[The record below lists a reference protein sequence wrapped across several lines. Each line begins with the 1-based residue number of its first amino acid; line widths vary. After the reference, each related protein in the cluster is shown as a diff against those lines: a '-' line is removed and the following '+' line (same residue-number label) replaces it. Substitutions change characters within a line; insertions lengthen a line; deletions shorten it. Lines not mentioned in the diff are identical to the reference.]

1 MKKTI
6 TLVVLAAFLMCVF
19 SVTAIA
25 AMDSVPMTEEMSGG
39 HVEVM
44 SNESVVT
51 TSEENA
57 EDADYTKLQISPRNE
72 WFRIKPGGEKE
83 FTVKV
88 KNKENESVFTSP
100 HLETMLYG
108 EYFMEEEWIT
118 FEPGSAEIESEEVQE
133 YTITVKIPEDTE
145 IGDYI
150 AQIVFTNDT
159 ISMPYLVPFPTYLN
173 SLMLSIDVWEPSKI
187 VIQPRY
193 IHGMVEAGQTKEY
206 KIQIENKGDE
216 AISISPEIGE
226 DELWIGPYENM
237 IPNEWL
243 TIDAPATVDANST
256 AAVNVTVDVPE
267 DAKGGYEG
275 CIKLNIDDSATE
287 RWGRDYEVH
296 ISLEVWKQPTTA
308 YQQNFTVKQGQNFSV
323 VISTSQRGYD
333 KYDAETEET
342 EEPSFNVTLAL
353 ALAGL
358 EGEDMTPEPSKTV
371 KTVGVS
377 LGSDYGMSYVQLEE
391 ETSEEAYHVSH
402 IEYSETYMVTN
413 ATAGVWTLKILPK
426 NTDNFE
432 YTIEIG
438 G

>member
-25 AMDSVPMTEEMSGG
+25 AMDSPVPEGMSGG
-39 HVEVM
+39 NIEVM

-51 TSEENA
+51 ASEENA
-57 EDADYTKLQISPRNE
+57 EEADYTNLQISPRDE

-100 HLETMLYG
+100 RLEPMLYG
-108 EYFMEEEWIT
+108 EYFLEEEWIT

-133 YTITVKIPEDTE
+133 YTVTVKIPEDAE
-145 IGDYI
+145 IGDYRT
-150 AQIVFTNDT
+150 QIVFTNDT
-159 ISMPYLVPFPTYLN
+159 ISTPYLLPFLPQPN
-173 SLMLSIDVWEPSKI
+173 AIILSIDVWEPQKI
-187 VIQPRY
+187 VIQPSY

-206 KIQIENKGDE
+206 QIRLENKGDE
-216 AISISPEIGE
+216 AIAISPEIGE
-226 DELWIGPYENM
+226 EEYMYEPYENS
-237 IPNEWL
+237 IPDEWL
-243 TIDAPATVDANST
+243 TVDAPATVDANST
-256 AAVNVTVDVPE
+256 ATVNVTVDVPA
-267 DAKGGYEG
+267 DAKGEYDC
-275 CIKLNIDDSATE
+275 CIKLNIDDSAAE
-287 RWGRDYEVH
+287 RFGRDCEVL
-296 ISLEVWKQPTTA
+296 ICLEVWKQPTTA
-308 YQQNFTVKQGQNFSV
+308 YWQNFTVKQGQNFSV
-323 VISTSQRGYD
+323 VISASQRGYD
-333 KYDAETEET
+333 NYGEGAEEII
-342 EEPSFNVTLAL
+342 EPSFNVSL

-371 KTVGVS
+371 NTVGVS
-377 LGSDYGMSYVQLEE
+377 LGSDYLPLEDV
-391 ETSEEAYHVSH
+391 TSDGTYHVSH

-413 ATAGVWTLKILPK
+413 ATGGVWTLKILPK
-426 NTDNFE
+426 NTQSFE

>member
-1 MKKTI
+1 MKKTM

-25 AMDSVPMTEEMSGG
+25 AMDSVPVMEDRSGG
-39 HVEVM
+39 RVEVL
-44 SNESVVT
+44 SNESVVPA
-51 TSEENA
+51 SEENA
-57 EDADYTKLQISPRNE
+57 EETDYTNLQISPRNE
-72 WFRIKPGGEKE
+72 WFQIKPGGEKE

-100 HLETMLYG
+100 RLETMLYG
-108 EYFMEEEWIT
+108 EYFIEEEWIT
-118 FEPGSAEIESEEVQE
+118 FEPGCAEIESEEMQE
-133 YTITVKIPEDTE
+133 YTVTVKIPEDAE
-145 IGDYI
+145 IGDYRT
-150 AQIVFTNDT
+150 QIVFTNDT
-159 ISMPYLVPFPTYLN
+159 ISTSYLLPFLPQPN
-173 SLMLSIDVWEPSKI
+173 AIILSINVWEPQKI

-206 KIQIENKGDE
+206 QIQIENKGDE

-226 DELWIGPYENM
+226 EEYMYDPYENP

-243 TIDAPATVDANST
+243 TINAPAAVDANST
-256 AAVNVTVDVPE
+256 ATVNVTVDVPA

-275 CIKLNIDDSATE
+275 CIKLNIDDSAAE
-287 RWGRDYEVH
+287 RFGWDCEVH
-296 ISLEVWKQPTTA
+296 ISLEVWKQPKTA

-323 VISTSQRGYD
+323 VISASQRGYD
-333 KYDAETEET
+333 NYGEGAEET
-342 EEPSFNVTLAL
+342 EEPSFNVSL

-377 LGSDYGMSYVQLEE
+377 LGSDYLPPEDVTSD
-391 ETSEEAYHVSH
+391 ETYHVSH
-402 IEYSETYMVTN
+402 IEYSETYKVTN
-413 ATAGVWTLKILPK
+413 ATGGVWTLKILPK
-426 NTDNFE
+426 NTESFE

>member
-1 MKKTI
+1 MKKTM

-25 AMDSVPMTEEMSGG
+25 AMDSVPVMEEMSGG
-39 HVEVM
+39 SVEVL
-44 SNESVVT
+44 SNESVVQA
-51 TSEENA
+51 SEENA
-57 EDADYTKLQISPRNE
+57 EEADYTNLQISPRDE

-100 HLETMLYG
+100 RLEPMLYG
-108 EYFMEEEWIT
+108 EYFLEEEWIT

-133 YTITVKIPEDTE
+133 YIVTVKIPEDAE
-145 IGDYI
+145 IGDYRT
-150 AQIVFTNDT
+150 QIVFTNDT
-159 ISMPYLVPFPTYLN
+159 ISTPYLLPYLPQPN
-173 SLMLSIDVWEPSKI
+173 AIILSIDVWEPQKI
-187 VIQPRY
+187 VIQPSY

-206 KIQIENKGDE
+206 QIRLENKGDE
-216 AISISPEIGE
+216 AIAISPEIGE
-226 DELWIGPYENM
+226 EEYMYEPYENS
-237 IPNEWL
+237 IPDEWL
-243 TIDAPATVDANST
+243 TIDAPAAVDANST
-256 AAVNVTVDVPE
+256 ATVNVTVNVPA

-287 RWGRDYEVH
+287 RFGRDCEVH
-296 ISLEVWKQPTTA
+296 ISLDVWKQPTTA

-323 VISTSQRGYD
+323 VISASQRGYD
-333 KYDAETEET
+333 NYGEGAEET
-342 EEPSFNVTLAL
+342 EEPSFNVSL

-413 ATAGVWTLKILPK
+413 ATGGVWTLKILPK
-426 NTDNFE
+426 NTDSFE

>member
-1 MKKTI
+1 MKKGATR
-6 TLVVLAAFLMCVF
+6 TLVLLAAFLMCVF

-25 AMDSVPMTEEMSGG
+25 AMDSVPVMEEMSGG
-39 HVEVM
+39 SVEVL
-44 SNESVVT
+44 SNESVVQA
-51 TSEENA
+51 SEENA
-57 EDADYTKLQISPRNE
+57 EEADYTNLQISPRDE

-100 HLETMLYG
+100 RLEPMLYG
-108 EYFMEEEWIT
+108 EYFSEAIEWIT

-133 YTITVKIPEDTE
+133 YIVTVKIPEDAE
-145 IGDYI
+145 IGEYRT
-150 AQIVFTNDT
+150 QIVFTNDT
-159 ISMPYLVPFPTYLN
+159 ISMQYLPFLPQPN
-173 SLMLSIDVWEPSKI
+173 AIILSIDVWEPQKI

-206 KIQIENKGDE
+206 QIRLENKGDE
-216 AISISPEIGE
+216 AIAISPEIGE
-226 DELWIGPYENM
+226 EEYMYEPYENS
-237 IPNEWL
+237 IPDEWL
-243 TIDAPATVDANST
+243 TIDAPAAVDANST
-256 AAVNVTVDVPE
+256 ATVNVTVDVPE

-287 RWGRDYEVH
+287 RFGRDCEVH
-296 ISLEVWKQPTTA
+296 ISLEVWKQPKTA

-323 VISTSQRGYD
+323 VISASQRG
-333 KYDAETEET
+333 T
-342 EEPSFNVTLAL
+342 EEPSFNVSL

-377 LGSDYGMSYVQLEE
+377 LGSDYLPSEDVTSD
-391 ETSEEAYHVSH
+391 ETYHVSH

-413 ATAGVWTLKILPK
+413 ATGGVWTLKILPR
-426 NTDNFE
+426 NTQSFE

>member
-1 MKKTI
+1 M
-6 TLVVLAAFLMCVF
+6 LAAFLMCVF
-19 SVTAIA
+19 SVTAIV
-25 AMDSVPMTEEMSGG
+25 AMDSVPGLEGTSGG
-39 HVEVM
+39 RLEVM

-57 EDADYTKLQISPRNE
+57 EESDYTNLQISPRNE

-88 KNKENESVFTSP
+88 KNKENKSVFTSP
-100 HLETMLYG
+100 RLETMQCG

-118 FEPGSAEIESEEVQE
+118 FEPGSVEIESEEVQE
-133 YTITVKIPEDTE
+133 YTITVKIPEDAE
-145 IGDYI
+145 IGDYCT
-150 AQIVFTNDT
+150 QIVFTNDT
-159 ISMPYLVPFPTYLN
+159 TSTPYLPFPTSTN

-226 DELWIGPYENM
+226 EELWIGPYEKP
-237 IPNEWL
+237 IPDEWL
-243 TIDAPATVDANST
+243 TIDALATVDANST
-256 AAVNVTVDVPE
+256 ATVNVTVDVPE

-275 CIKLNIDDSATE
+275 CIKLNIDDSSAE
-287 RWGRDYEVH
+287 RWGMDYEVH
-296 ISLEVWKQPTTA
+296 ISLEVWKQPKTA
-308 YQQNFTVKQGQNFSV
+308 YQQNFRVKQGQNFSV
-323 VISTSQRGYD
+323 VITTSQRGYD
-333 KYDAETEET
+333 KYATETEDT
-342 EEPSFNVTLAL
+342 EEPSFNVTL

-377 LGSDYGMSYVQLEE
+377 LGSDYLPLEDV
-391 ETSEEAYHVSH
+391 TSEEAYHVSH
-402 IEYSETYMVTN
+402 IEYSET
-413 ATAGVWTLKILPK
+413 
-426 NTDNFE
+426 
-432 YTIEIG
+432 
-438 G
+438 

>member
-1 MKKTI
+1 MKKEATI
-6 TLVVLAAFLMCVF
+6 TLIVLAAFLMSVF

-25 AMDSVPMTEEMSGG
+25 AMDSVPVMETMAEES
-39 HVEVM
+39 VEVM

-51 TSEENA
+51 SSEENA
-57 EDADYTKLQISPRNE
+57 EAVDYTKLQISPRYNN
-72 WFRIKPGGEKE
+72 FRIKPGGEEE

-100 HLETMLYG
+100 RLETMLYG

-118 FEPGSAEIESEEVQE
+118 FEPSSAEIESEEVQE
-133 YTITVKIPEDTE
+133 YTVTVKIPEDAE

-159 ISMPYLVPFPTYLN
+159 ISTLYPLLFLSQAN
-173 SLMLSIDVWEPSKI
+173 SLMLSINVWEPSKI
-187 VIQPRY
+187 VIQPSY

-206 KIQIENKGDE
+206 KIRIENKGDE
-216 AISISPEIGE
+216 AIAISPEIGE
-226 DELWIGPYENM
+226 DELWIGPYENR

-243 TIDAPATVDANST
+243 TIDTPATVDANST
-256 AAVNVTVDVPE
+256 ATVNVTVDVPD

-296 ISLEVWKQPTTA
+296 ISLEVWKQPITA

-342 EEPSFNVTLAL
+342 EEPSFNVSL

-377 LGSDYGMSYVQLEE
+377 LGSDYGMSYVPLEE

-413 ATAGVWTLKILPK
+413 ATGGVWTLKILPK
-426 NTDNFE
+426 NTDSFE

>member
-6 TLVVLAAFLMCVF
+6 TLVVLAAFLLSVF
-19 SVTAIA
+19 SVTAIT
-25 AMDSVPMTEEMSGG
+25 AMDSVPVLEEMSGG
-39 HVEVM
+39 HVEVL

-51 TSEENA
+51 SSEGNA
-57 EDADYTKLQISPRNE
+57 EDADYTNLQISPRNE
-72 WFRIKPGGEKE
+72 WFEIKPGGEKE
-83 FTVKV
+83 FTIKV

-100 HLETMLYG
+100 RLETMLYG
-108 EYFMEEEWIT
+108 EYFIEEEWIT
-118 FEPGSAEIESEEVQE
+118 FEPSSAEIESEEVQE
-133 YTITVKIPEDTE
+133 YTVTVKIPEDAE
-145 IGDYI
+145 IGDYST
-150 AQIVFTNDT
+150 QIVFTNDT
-159 ISMPYLVPFPTYLN
+159 ISTPYLPYLPQPN
-173 SLMLSIDVWEPSKI
+173 AIILSINVWEPQKI

-193 IHGMVEAGQTKEY
+193 IHGMVEAGQTKVY
-206 KIQIENKGDE
+206 QIQIENKGDE

-226 DELWIGPYENM
+226 EEYMYEPYENQ

-243 TIDAPATVDANST
+243 TINAPATVDANST
-256 AAVNVTVDVPE
+256 ATVNVTVDVPA

-275 CIKLNIDDSATE
+275 SIKLNIDDSAAD
-287 RWGRDYEVH
+287 RFGRECEVH

-323 VISTSQRGYD
+323 VISASQQGYD
-333 KYDAETEET
+333 NYGEGAEET
-342 EEPSFNVTLAL
+342 EEPSFNVSLAL
-353 ALAGL
+353 ADL

-377 LGSDYGMSYVQLEE
+377 LGLDYLPPEDVTSD
-391 ETSEEAYHVSH
+391 ETYHVSH

-413 ATAGVWTLKILPK
+413 ATGGVWTLKILPK
-426 NTDNFE
+426 NTESFE